1 MEKMRNLYK
10 NVVGKPE
17 KKQLGRSG
25 HRWNYIKLHNNERG
39 CDNVIA
45 FI

>member
-1 MEKMRNLYK
+1 MGNMRNLHK
-10 NVVGKPE
+10 TVVGKPE
-17 KKQLGRSG
+17 EKQPGKSE
-25 HRWNYIKLHNNERG
+25 HRWNYIKLHNNEIG